1 MRFTTRPRPA
11 AEINLMPLIDILFLV
26 LVFLVVTATFTERT
40 VLPIALPH
48 AATATPE
55 AGERAGLVVA
65 IDADGALYLD
75 GRPQDLAAIA
85 RRLQAVREP
94 ASATV
99 TIAADSRVAHGRV
112 IEVVDLVRGAGI
124 LRLDIQTLTTS
135 HLVTR

>member
-1 MRFTTRPRPA
+1 MRFATRQRPA

-40 VLPIALPH
+40 VLPIALPQ

-55 AGERAGLVVA
+55 AGEDAGLVVS
-65 IDADGALYLD
+65 IDADGAVYLD
-75 GRPQDLAAIA
+75 GRQQDLDAIA
-85 RRLQAVREP
+85 RRLHAVREP

-124 LRLDIQTLTTS
+124 LRLDIQTLKTS